1 MPKMKIS
8 SIVNK
13 RLEVILM
20 ARPAK
25 AIDTNSMK
33 MSKQERKTREESEKK
48 LRGNNDKI
56 KPFTYLTKRQKAIFK
71 DILKNL
77 NPEILSNLDTYLLNQ
92 TAITIER
99 LESIEKEINSA
110 GEYTDSNGK
119 KQNRLDAKTIINL
132 KSVRDMYSK
141 DFFRCCNELSLSPQA
156 RAKISINT
164 QPTKKKTLMDILNDD
179 DNEE

>member
-1 MPKMKIS
+1 MS
-8 SIVNK
+8 
-13 RLEVILM
+13 
-20 ARPAK
+20 RPAK

-33 MSKQERKTREESEKK
+33 MSKEDRKNREENEKK
-48 LRGNNDKI
+48 LRGSNDEL
-56 KPFTYLTKRQKAIFK
+56 KPFKYLNKRQKAIFK

-77 NPEILSNLDTYLLNQ
+77 NKEILSNLDIYLLNQ

-99 LESIEKEINSA
+99 LESLEKEINNASKFKDA
-110 GEYTDSNGK
+110 NGK
-119 KQNRLDAKTIINL
+119 EQDKLDVRTIANL

-164 QPTKKKTLMDILNDD
+164 SVPEKKTLMDILNEDD
-179 DNEE
+179 DE

>member
-1 MPKMKIS
+1 
-8 SIVNK
+8 
-13 RLEVILM
+13 M

-33 MSKQERKTREESEKK
+33 MSKEERKNREETEKN
-48 LRGNNDKI
+48 LRGSNDDI
-56 KPFTYLTKRQKAIFK
+56 KPFSYLNKRQKAIFK

-77 NPEILSNLDTYLLNQ
+77 NKDILSNLDTYLLNQ

-99 LESIEKEINSA
+99 LESIEKEINNASRI
-110 GEYTDSNGK
+110 TDESGK
-119 KQNRLDAKTIINL
+119 TKDKLDAKTIINL

-164 QPTKKKTLMDILNDD
+164 IPTKKKTLMDILNDD
-179 DNEE
+179 EDE

>member
-1 MPKMKIS
+1 
-8 SIVNK
+8 
-13 RLEVILM
+13 M

-25 AIDTNSMK
+25 AIDTNSQK
-33 MSKQERKTREESEKK
+33 MSKKERKAREESEKK
-48 LRGNNDKI
+48 LRGDNDKI
-56 KPFTYLTKRQKAIFK
+56 KPFSYLTKRQKAIFK

-77 NPEILSNLDTYLLNQ
+77 NPDILSNLDTYLLNQ

-110 GEYTDSNGK
+110 GEYEYVDKNNKNK
-119 KQNRLDAKTIINL
+119 KGYSLDAKTIINL

-164 QPTKKKTLMDILNDD
+164 QPTKKKTLMDILNDEDD

>member
-1 MPKMKIS
+1 
-8 SIVNK
+8 
-13 RLEVILM
+13 M

>member
-1 MPKMKIS
+1 
-8 SIVNK
+8 
-13 RLEVILM
+13 M

-33 MSKQERKTREESEKK
+33 MSKEERKAREENEKK

-56 KPFTYLTKRQKAIFK
+56 KPFSYLTKRQKVIFK

-77 NPEILSNLDTYLLNQ
+77 NPDILSNLDTYLLNQ

-110 GEYTDSNGK
+110 SEYLDENGK
-119 KQNRLDAKTIINL
+119 KKNRLDAKTIIKL

-156 RAKISINT
+156 RAKISLNV

>member
-1 MPKMKIS
+1 
-8 SIVNK
+8 
-13 RLEVILM
+13 M

-33 MSKQERKTREESEKK
+33 MSKKERKDREENEKK
-48 LRGNNDKI
+48 LRGDNNKI
-56 KPFTYLTKRQKAIFK
+56 KPFPYLTKRQKAIFK
-71 DILKNL
+71 DILNNL
-77 NPEILSNLDTYLLNQ
+77 NKDILSNLDTYLLNQ

-99 LESIEKEINSA
+99 LESIEKAINEASKV
-110 GEYTDSNGK
+110 TDDDGK
-119 KQNRLDAKTIINL
+119 VKDKLDAKTIINL

-164 QPTKKKTLMDILNDD
+164 TPQKKKTLMDILNEDDD